1 MSGSTPARG
10 DLDRL
15 VAPQANRLAGAALSL
30 LRIVAGALF
39 LCHGAMKLLGWFG
52 GMPASPGGGG
62 LPPLLVVAG
71 WIELV
76 GGTAIMLGLLTRPV
90 AFITAGE
97 MAVAYFHAHF
107 PHGFWPI
114 KNHGELPIL
123 FCFIFLLLVATGG
136 GPFSLDHLIRRRGGS
151 APANSGTRTRAAR
164 R

>member
-1 MSGSTPARG
+1 MSSSTPARG
-10 DLDRL
+10 NLDRFAL
-15 VAPQANRLAGAALSL
+15 PLTSRLAGAALSA
-30 LRIVAGALF
+30 LRVVSGALF

-52 GMPASPGGGG
+52 GMPTSPGGGG

-76 GGTAIMLGLLTRPV
+76 GGTAILLGLFTRPV
-90 AFITAGE
+90 AVITAGE

-114 KNHGELPIL
+114 RNNGELPIL
-123 FCFIFLLLVATGG
+123 FCFIFLLLAAAGG
-136 GPFSLDHLIRRRGGS
+136 GPFSLDHLIRRRGGG
-151 APANSGTRTRAAR
+151 AARAGTRTPVAR